1 MRTNYTVVSVFLWK
15 AWSFVK
21 WSPSQETDCQ
31 ILHHMEHRKKS
42 RNKNFAKGNLPKVT
56 MTCIVDFS
64 RKILH
69 PTFCAVNSER
79 DGLKMEG
86 GK

>member
-1 MRTNYTVVSVFLWK
+1 MVPIPRNRLSNSSSHGTY
-15 AWSFVK
+15 
-21 WSPSQETDCQ
+21 
-31 ILHHMEHRKKS
+31 RKKS

-69 PTFCAVNSER
+69 PTFWAVNSER

-86 GK
+86 RK